1 MEMEIISF
9 KINECGFNDTSTWPA
24 WLFFGDDHVIWMRP
38 VVTSSKV
45 NSFPWLLFCKS
56 SFVINRLKYACVCNY
71 HDHTR
76 RQLML
81 VASLILTKR
90 EGRHRSALKIDQ
102 EDLYRNGDSMMAVAH
117 AFEERAVELGHNNL
131 LSWLMCQQDTQNRR
145 ASERKAEEVYRA

>member
-1 MEMEIISF
+1 MVLVKKLDIIFSLIENASHDCMEMEIISF

-56 SFVINRLKYACVCNY
+56 SFVINRLKYACVRNY

-76 RQLML
+76 RQLIL
-81 VASLILTKR
+81 VASLILTER
-90 EGRHRSALKIDQ
+90 EERHRSALK
-102 EDLYRNGDSMMAVAH
+102 SV
-117 AFEERAVELGHNNL
+117 
-131 LSWLMCQQDTQNRR
+131 RR
-145 ASERKAEEVYRA
+145 RVIQKWPLNDGGGACVWGESGGVRS